1 MSRDYYI
8 YQPELYSRDKNR
20 RTQIWL
26 SSNPPLIDPDKLGM
40 MARLYQFLC
49 GPITL
54 NHDED
59 IFRGVVRVMA
69 VTAAT
74 ADYENNDGKAKS

>member
-1 MSRDYYI
+1 M
-8 YQPELYSRDKNR
+8 
-20 RTQIWL
+20 TQT
-26 SSNPPLIDPDKLGM
+26 DKLGM

-74 ADYENNDGKAKS
+74 PDYENNDGKAKS

>member
-8 YQPELYSRDKNR
+8 YQPQLYSRDKNR
-20 RTQIWL
+20 L
-26 SSNPPLIDPDKLGM
+26 NSNPPLIDPDKLGI
-40 MARLYQFLC
+40 RYQFLC
-49 GPITL
+49 EPITL

-74 ADYENNDGKAKS
+74 ADYKNNDGKAKSLD